1 MGYLRS
7 CIKTLCGYQ
16 AYGIEN
22 KKKGIGRGI
31 GRGIGKGRG
40 SEGRSLTGENNKI
53 VCAEGRR
60 PFKLDLSPSRGQ
72 LARNAHKKKG
82 ARKGERN
89 KKSGER
95 EREKQNKTML
105 PKTKNRNRN

>member
-22 KKKGIGRGI
+22 YETGI

-95 EREKQNKTML
+95 EREKQNKTMP